1 MKEKVI
7 YDWGQAPPL
16 APSTLRVN
24 PLGWVGAS
32 AVGGAVAA
40 LLALAIVWRPF
51 PGLPVPS
58 GTLAEHMASW
68 LELAAHALW
77 KSSFSQESQAYRK
90 LWRETAHPEQIG
102 LIWRGACA
110 VWAACMP
117 SIFLAKP
124 FLTPRDGLI
133 HLRGSFRHEG
143 VEGVTKLVA
152 ALAARLKR
160 RPDHEI
166 APGVAYPS
174 DMWTR
179 HVLVVGGV
187 GSGKSTAIKPLIE
200 KIVEANEQMLL
211 FDPKSE
217 FTVGFKEPALLAP
230 WDKRSLSWDI
240 AKDMRNQLDMRRFA
254 STMIRESQDPMWSNA
269 SRQLLVGL
277 MIYLKS
283 NRGNDWGWMEL
294 RDLVALPQTNLLLIM
309 KEWHPEAV
317 RAVEKASVTTAGI
330 LINLSSFC
338 ATIFDLAE
346 AWGMAPPDR
355 RVSFVEWT
363 QGRSRH
369 RQIILQGHGAYADLT
384 KSYVEGIVG
393 IVSAMVNSVE
403 MEDDPARKIWFI
415 ADEFAQMGKIPV
427 RPLFEVGRSRGVR
440 CVVACQDLAQVEEL
454 YGAPMVK
461 ALVGMCGTLLIG
473 QTMQGETAEQ
483 ICKAFGAREVERAN
497 LSSSYGGAGS
507 GPNRSTTLSFNRDE
521 VPLYKPSELSSRLG
535 LTPDGT
541 GVNMILFT
549 GGHAYELY
557 WPHYQIRRERMGHVP
572 APWTLGFVVR
582 PKAGGAP
589 FVHVGSHG
597 ESRAD
602 PVLMSEKADPLLVSE
617 KTDSVLMSAKAA
629 EISTS
634 EVAGEAEDVKDME
647 QETAP
652 SDGQHAAVLPGI
664 GRAEPKTDAPLYRMD
679 EHGERAH
686 DPSSRHRQE
695 VRASHVQD
703 ASEKPVLAEFV
714 LAPEAT
720 EHFAHMTG
728 LEALSAAMM
737 AAGVIDQDSD
747 SRSGPR
753 EEVVPMLAN
762 GATAKD
768 VDSSD
773 RKQRRPE
780 PKP

>member
-1 MKEKVI
+1 MKENIV

-24 PLGWVGAS
+24 PLGWIGAS
-32 AVGGAVAA
+32 AGAGAVAA
-40 LLALAIVWRPF
+40 MLALALVWRPF
-51 PGLPVPS
+51 PGLPLPV
-58 GTLAEHMASW
+58 GALAEHMASW
-68 LELAAHALW
+68 IELAAHAIW
-77 KSSFSQESQAYRK
+77 KTAFSYESQAYRK
-90 LWRETAHPEQIG
+90 QWAEMARPEQIG
-102 LIWRGACA
+102 LIWRCA
-110 VWAACMP
+110 IAIWASCMP
-117 SIFLAKP
+117 AIFLAKP
-124 FLTPRDGLI
+124 FLRPRDGLI

-143 VEGVTKLVA
+143 AEATKRLVA
-152 ALAARLKR
+152 ALAARVKR

-166 APGVAYPS
+166 APGVAYS
-174 DMWTR
+174 ADMWTR

-217 FTVGFKEPALLAP
+217 FTIGFKKPALLAP

-240 AKDMRNQLDMRRFA
+240 ARDMRNQLDMRRFA
-254 STMIRESQDPMWSNA
+254 ATMIRESQDPMWSNA

-283 NRGNDWGWMEL
+283 TRGNDWGWMEL

-338 ATIFDLAE
+338 AAIFDLAE
-346 AWGMAPPDR
+346 AWGMVPPER

-363 QGRSRH
+363 QGRSRFP
-369 RQIILQGHGAYADLT
+369 QIILQGHGAYADLT

-403 MEDDPARKIWFI
+403 MEDDPKRKIWFV
-415 ADEFAQMGKIPV
+415 ADEFVQMGKIPV

-440 CVVACQDLAQVEEL
+440 CVVACQDLSQVEEL

-483 ICKAFGAREVERAN
+483 LCKAFGAREVERAN
-497 LSSSYGGAGS
+497 LSSSYGGAGG

-521 VPLYKPSELSSRLG
+521 VSLYKPSELSSRLG

-541 GVNMILFT
+541 GVKMILFT
-549 GGHAYELY
+549 GGHAYELF

-572 APWTLGFVVR
+572 APWTLGFAVR
-582 PKAGGAP
+582 PQSGGGAP
-589 FVHVGSHG
+589 RDAVASFS
-597 ESRAD
+597 
-602 PVLMSEKADPLLVSE
+602 
-617 KTDSVLMSAKAA
+617 DSKPDLTPSP
-629 EISTS
+629 TPPS
-634 EVAGEAEDVKDME
+634 EVAGSEVGVVGEFPDKD
-647 QETAP
+647 QATLP
-652 SDGQHAAVLPGI
+652 SDGPHPAVLPGSSRGLSNPDVSHSTI
-664 GRAEPKTDAPLYRMD
+664 MDRADHVD
-679 EHGERAH
+679 
-686 DPSSRHRQE
+686 DPASRHRLE
-695 VRASHVQD
+695 VRAAHVQD
-703 ASEKPVLAEFV
+703 AADRPVAAEFDP
-714 LAPEAT
+714 AAEAT
-720 EHFAHMTG
+720 ADHFAHMAG
-728 LEALSAAMM
+728 LEALSTAML
-737 AAGVIDQDSD
+737 AAGVLNVVADF
-747 SRSGPR
+747 RSGPR
-753 EEVVPMLAN
+753 EEVVPMLVN
-762 GATAKD
+762 GAPPKD
-768 VDSSD
+768 VEPTD
-773 RKQRRPE
+773 RKPRRSE
-780 PKP
+780 LKH